1 MSVTASP
8 SRSARRPGVQRVKSA
23 ATRAALIAA
32 ARARF
37 AEAGYHATGTNDLV
51 ALASV
56 TRGALYH
63 HFVDKEDLFEAVF
76 GQVYDE
82 LLQAARTTVAP
93 MAGDTWRQL
102 IIGVTTHLR
111 LRAESAEAQRILL
124 IDGPVVFG
132 WDRWRELQSATLQG
146 MVRTLWMLMDEA
158 VIAKQPA
165 EPLAHLIVA
174 ALNDAALSIAHA
186 PDPRAALPTFTEAL
200 LTLVGGLRI
209 KQGRDVEHTRAP
221 APFAD
226 ASPG

>member
-1 MSVTASP
+1 MPVTVAP
-8 SRSARRPGVQRVKSA
+8 SRSVRRPGVQRVKSA

-37 AEAGYHATGTNDLV
+37 AQAGYHATGTNDLV

-76 GQVYDE
+76 RQVYDE
-82 LLQAARTTVAP
+82 ALQASRTTVAP
-93 MAGDTWRQL
+93 MAGDPWRQL
-102 IIGVTTHLR
+102 ITGVTTHLR

-132 WDRWRELQSATLQG
+132 WNRWRELQSETLQG
-146 MVRTLWMLMDEA
+146 MVKTLWMLMDEA
-158 VIAKQPA
+158 VIARQPA

-186 PDPRAALPTFTEAL
+186 QDPKAALDGFTEAL
-200 LTLVGGLRI
+200 LTLVEGLRI
-209 KQGRDVEHTRAP
+209 QA
-221 APFAD
+221 
-226 ASPG
+226 

>member
-1 MSVTASP
+1 MSVIVAP

-63 HFVDKEDLFEAVF
+63 HFADKEDLFEAVF
-76 GQVYDE
+76 RQLYDE
-82 LLQAARTTVAP
+82 VLQAARAAVAP
-93 MAGDTWRQL
+93 LAGDPWRQL
-102 IIGVTTHLR
+102 TTGITNHLR

-124 IDGPVVFG
+124 IDGPAVFG
-132 WDRWRELQSATLQG
+132 WERWRELQTATLQG
-146 MVRTLWMLMDEA
+146 MVYTFRMLMDEGI
-158 VIAKQPA
+158 IARRPA

-186 PDPRAALPTFTEAL
+186 PDPKAALTVFTEAL
-200 LTLVGGLRI
+200 LALVEGLRI
-209 KQGRDVEHTRAP
+209 RSDC
-221 APFAD
+221 
-226 ASPG
+226 